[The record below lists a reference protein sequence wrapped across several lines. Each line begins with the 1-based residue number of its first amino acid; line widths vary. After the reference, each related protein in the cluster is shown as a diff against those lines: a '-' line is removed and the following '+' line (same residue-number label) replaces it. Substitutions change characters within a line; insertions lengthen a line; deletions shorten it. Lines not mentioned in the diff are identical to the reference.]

1 MKAGCRRIV
10 IALSVLSV
18 ACVAFPAPLRAQA
31 APGPLH
37 PAPQSQSSGESS
49 AAPPAPVKRYPAQK
63 KENLVGSWRINPDE
77 SDDARQKIEQVR
89 NRTSGN
95 SPSGGNNPN
104 AGGGNNPYPGSG
116 GGNGPYGRPGGGS
129 PYPGNGSP
137 YPGNGPSGR
146 HGGSSDPTTYE
157 DRQQLQDLIESATS
171 LTFTQKE
178 GEVDVTDD
186 QNRKRVYFTGDRK
199 PQKSNDANYREAA
212 ASWQGA
218 RLVAEE
224 KGQHGG
230 RITRSYEIT
239 PDGSQLDE
247 TVRLDSAHMGLISV
261 RYVFDLTS
269 PGSSVVA
276 PAAK

>member
-1 MKAGCRRIV
+1 MRAASTKTILAASILA
-10 IALSVLSV
+10 IAWI
-18 ACVAFPAPLRAQA
+18 ACPAPLHAQA

-37 PAPQSQSSGESS
+37 PAAQSQTSDKSP
-49 AAPPAPVKRYPAQK
+49 APPPVHVKQYPPQK
-63 KENLVGSWRINPDE
+63 KENLIGSWKINPDE

-95 SPSGGNNPN
+95 NPN
-104 AGGGNNPYPGSG
+104 AGAGGGGNNPYPGSG
-116 GGNGPYGRPGGGS
+116 GGNGPYGRPGNGS

-137 YPGNGPSGR
+137 YPGNGGNGPSGR
-146 HGGSSDPTTYE
+146 RGGSSDPTTYE
-157 DRQQLQDLIESATS
+157 DRQQLQDLIEPATS

-186 QNRKRVYFTGDRK
+186 QNRKRVYFTDSRK
-199 PQKSNDANYREAA
+199 PQKSKDLNYQEAA

-230 RITRSYEIT
+230 KITRTYELT
-239 PDGSQLDE
+239 PDGNQLDE
-247 TVRLDSAHMGLISV
+247 SVRLDSAHMGLITV

-269 PGSSVVA
+269 SSAPAVA